1 MADPKEPEPLRD
13 EIARRA
19 YTKFCDR
26 GCAHG
31 NDMDDWL
38 AAEREVLA
46 ESLKPAGV
54 PKRAPTD
61 APRRRKA
68 RGRQ

>member
-1 MADPKEPEPLRD
+1 MSDPTENETLRD

-26 GCAHG
+26 GCVHG
-31 NDMDDWL
+31 DDVDDWL

-46 ESLKPAGV
+46 EQEKPAET
-54 PKRAPTD
+54 PKSTAEDR
-61 APRRRKA
+61 PRRRNGK
-68 RGRQ
+68 GRR